1 MIKKYLQD
9 DFVIVPVAF
18 GLGLIL
24 SGRFL
29 FGLVALLIGGAAA
42 FRDLIREKAGPG
54 VEAALGAAAARPPR
68 RTEPAPRAT
77 ARATPDGWYYESSGE
92 AAGPVRETEIIEL
105 FRLGK
110 ITGET
115 AVFNA
120 ALGEQ
125 WLTLSETHLPA
136 RAGARPEKAPIHQ
149 LNQDFK

>member
-24 SGRFL
+24 SGRLL
-29 FGLVALLIGGAAA
+29 FGVVGLLIGGAAA
-42 FRDLIREKAGPG
+42 FRDLIREKAGPH
-54 VEAALGAAAARPPR
+54 VEAALGAAADRPPR
-68 RTEPAPRAT
+68 GTEPAQRET
-77 ARATPDGWYYESSGE
+77 ARATPDGWYYERNGE

-125 WLTLSETHLPA
+125 WLVFSETHLPA
-136 RAGARPEKAPIHQ
+136 SAGRRLEKGPEKSIKS
-149 LNQDFK
+149 DF